1 VKDCTVPDPHSPSN
15 QVADFL
21 EYLEAAEIITVH
33 KKPFMFPVNANTGGQ
48 GGAQVASS
56 MEGMSSHS
64 VQLSQN
70 TVFHVCILP
79 QTMKMD
85 REIGAVMGVF
95 LKGK

>member
-1 VKDCTVPDPHSPSN
+1 MKDCTVPDPHSPSN

-79 QTMKMD
+79 H
-85 REIGAVMGVF
+85 RP
-95 LKGK
+95 